1 MYNENYNSN
10 LIIVTHY
17 DDMKYTLDLSHTEN
31 LLATGIEEKIKV
43 QINKERNEIIDAI
56 DDIQSINIKLNS
68 QLSF

>member
-17 DDMKYTLDLSHTEN
+17 DDMKYTLDLHTEN